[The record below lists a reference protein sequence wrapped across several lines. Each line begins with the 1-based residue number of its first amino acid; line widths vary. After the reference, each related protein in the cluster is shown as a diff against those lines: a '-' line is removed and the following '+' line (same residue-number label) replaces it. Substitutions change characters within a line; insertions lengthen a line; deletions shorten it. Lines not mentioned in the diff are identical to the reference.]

1 MKKLL
6 PIMISIVSMSSLAND
21 LDYEIKNGQFQTSE
35 GQIPAGCLAQL
46 KTELNGD
53 NSVASIY
60 VNRNSYRGCTT
71 SNIPFPGG
79 DETKVEYQ
87 IAEELNG
94 NIFKVNVCEKVE
106 GSMGIYCDKIL
117 IQFSNRLYVTPN
129 SSKYVLSIEKI
140 GEW

>member
-6 PIMISIVSMSSLAND
+6 AIILPLVSMSSMAND
-21 LDYEIKNGQFQTSE
+21 LGYEIKNGQFQTSE
-35 GQIPAGCLAQL
+35 GQIPAGCFAQL
-46 KTELNGD
+46 KTDLNGD

-60 VNRNSYRGCTT
+60 VNRNSYRGCIA

-79 DETKVEYQ
+79 DETLVEYQ
-87 IAEELNG
+87 ISEELNG
-94 NIFKVNVCEKVE
+94 NIFKLYVCEKVE
-106 GSMGIYCDKIL
+106 GSMGLDCDKIL
-117 IQFSNRLYVTPN
+117 IQFSNRLYVTPD